1 MFAGAEGP
9 ADEAASSGRTQSAE
23 EPASASA
30 SASASAPPLPELSA
44 DELSQILADR
54 EAALEEQQH
63 LVRPGCLFL
72 PSVLEQGCP
81 LGDLECGSSML
92 LCTGERGQ

>member
-30 SASASAPPLPELSA
+30 SAPPLPELSA
-44 DELSQILADR
+44 DELSQILADK

-63 LVRPGCLFL
+63 LVRPGCLLL
-72 PSVLEQGCP
+72 PSVPEQGCP
-81 LGDLECGSSML
+81 LGDLDCGSSML